1 MKIIIKRKNDDF
13 HLIAENE
20 TGSPI
25 SMDAYES
32 VGGNNLGM
40 KPIELL
46 PIAVGGCSSIDV
58 ISILKKQKQ
67 HIDDMQITVEAER
80 EKGKTM
86 NLFTKIHLHFAF
98 KGNIDKEKADRAIEL
113 SITKYCSAA
122 ETMRR
127 AGATITYSFSIDK

>member
-1 MKIIIKRKNDDF
+1 MKIKIKQEKDTF

-20 TGSPI
+20 TGSI
-25 SMDAYES
+25 VSMDAYES
-32 VGGNNLGM
+32 SGGKNLGM

-46 PIAVGGCSSIDV
+46 PASVGGCSSIDV

-67 HIDDMQITVEAER
+67 QIDDLQITVDAER
-80 EKGKTM
+80 ETGKTM

-98 KGNIDKEKADRAIEL
+98 KGNLEKEKVERAIEL
-113 SITKYCSAA
+113 SVTKYCSAA

-127 AGATITYSFSIDK
+127 AGAEVTWSFSIEK